1 MKGIEVAGMK
11 KGFVPRIAVLA
22 LSGML
27 LSGCGLVDTVYDS
40 VHQVL
45 VDKQAEIYGRQ
56 FTTLTEESMS
66 RCV

>member
-11 KGFVPRIAVLA
+11 KGFVTRIAVLA

-56 FTTLTEESMS
+56 FTTLT
-66 RCV
+66 